1 MSELMDQ
8 PRATDHIGELAEL
21 YALGVL
27 EPQER
32 ADVDAHAAGCERC
45 TRALGEAETAVA
57 ALDEVFVPRVEPP
70 ERLGSRI
77 AASGDVVVPLAPRGT
92 WPRPRSV
99 PGFLATAAA
108 LLWPRPRPVLG
119 FLATAAALLFAVG
132 VGGGLLAERS
142 LEIGGAARD
151 SAVLATIAT
160 SHFNHVS
167 FTARDPAAP
176 VTKVLYARDGGWF
189 YVIVDSAACNCRVFG
204 RSAAVQRD
212 LGSPEVHGNTATLF
226 VRDFRRPTSLELVRA
241 SGGVLSSASLVY

>member
-1 MSELMDQ
+1 MSESMDQ

-45 TRALGEAETAVA
+45 TRALGEAERAVA

-77 AASGDVVVPLAPRGT
+77 AASGDVVVPLAPHGA
-92 WPRPRSV
+92 WS
-99 PGFLATAAA
+99 
-108 LLWPRPRPVLG
+108 RPRPVPG

-142 LEIGGAARD
+142 LETGGAARD
-151 SAVLATIAT
+151 SVVLATIAT

-167 FTARDPAAP
+167 LTPRDPAAP
-176 VTKVLYARDGGWF
+176 VTKVLYARDGAWF
-189 YVIVDSAACNCRVFG
+189 YVIVDSAACDCHVVG
-204 RSAAVQRD
+204 RSAAAQRD

-226 VRDFRRPTSLELVRA
+226 VRDFPRPTSLELVRA

>member
-1 MSELMDQ
+1 MSESMDQ

-45 TRALGEAETAVA
+45 TRALGEAERAVA

-77 AASGDVVVPLAPRGT
+77 AASGDVVVPLAPRGA
-92 WPRPRSV
+92 RSRTRAV
-99 PGFLATAAA
+99 P
-108 LLWPRPRPVLG
+108 G

-142 LEIGGAARD
+142 LETGGAARD
-151 SAVLATIAT
+151 SVVLATIAT

-167 FTARDPAAP
+167 FTPRDPAAP
-176 VTKVLYARDGGWF
+176 VTKVLYAHDGGWF
-189 YVIVDSAACNCRVFG
+189 YVIVDSAACDCHVVG
-204 RSAAVQRD
+204 RSAAAQRD

-226 VRDFRRPTSLELVRA
+226 VRDFPRPTSLELVRA